1 MSYTCVTITTLCQH
15 LADLV
20 NRAADAGECIVL
32 VSRGEPRAAI
42 ISMADL
48 RRLEQLN
55 ADQPGRESRYACAL
69 AMADQVRETI
79 KCWQESYGIAP
90 GDSVEA
96 LRRLREERDDQ
107 LTGLL

>member
-1 MSYTCVTITTLCQH
+1 MRYICVTITTLRQD

-20 NRAADAGECIVL
+20 NRAADAGERIVL

-55 ADQPGRESRYACAL
+55 IDPPGRESRYACAL

-79 KCWQESYGIAP
+79 RHWQESHGIAP

-96 LRRLREERDDQ
+96 LRQLREERDDQ
-107 LTGLL
+107 ITGLL